1 MTLRNRRINLIQLL
15 SPLAIVVL
23 AAVFTIMNK
32 NFLSVKNISNIL
44 MDICP
49 LLLCASGV
57 SFVLLV
63 GGIDLSIGSI
73 ISCSC
78 IMLTVTMPTLGVG
91 AYVLTLLFGIAA
103 GAING
108 WIYTRFQIPSFIV
121 TLGTMS
127 IWQSAAYLIA
137 PAPVLIPKPYWP
149 LLDWARF
156 SAGLFST
163 SLFIS
168 LAVVALCWFIQQRM
182 ATGKS
187 LYAIG
192 VNETAARLAGLP
204 VVRAKMAAFIL
215 CGFFCSLAGI
225 LLTSKLRS
233 GTPTVGESFGM
244 LGIAAVCL
252 GGASLSGGVGNSFG
266 TLLGVLLVI
275 IIQNGMA
282 LVSVDAFW
290 QNIVFGA
297 LIIVAICLTADR
309 KTRNAV
315 VK

>member
-1 MTLRNRRINLIQLL
+1 MTRNKRIDLIQLL

-23 AAVFTIMNK
+23 VVIFTSINK
-32 NFLSVKNISNIL
+32 NFLSVRNISNIL

-63 GGIDLSIGSI
+63 GGIDLSIGSV
-73 ISCSC
+73 ISCAS
-78 IMLTVTMPTLGVG
+78 IMLTVTLPILGVG
-91 AYVLTLLFGIAA
+91 AYALTLMFGVVA
-103 GAING
+103 GMING
-108 WIYTRFQIPSFIV
+108 WIYIRFQIPSFIV

-137 PAPVLIPKPYWP
+137 PAPVLIPRPYWA
-149 LLDWARF
+149 LISWARF
-156 SAGLFST
+156 SVGLFST
-163 SLFIS
+163 SFFIS
-168 LAVVALCWFIQQRM
+168 IIVVALCWFIQQRT
-182 ATGKS
+182 ATGRIM
-187 LYAIG
+187 YAIG
-192 VNETAARLAGLP
+192 VNETAARLSGLNTA
-204 VVRAKMAAFIL
+204 RAKMAAFIL
-215 CGFFCSLAGI
+215 SGFFCSFAGI

-252 GGASLSGGVGNSFG
+252 GGASLSGGKGSAFG

-282 LVSVDAFW
+282 LASVGAFW
-290 QNIVFGA
+290 QNIVFGI
-297 LIIVAICLTADR
+297 LIIVAICLTVDR
-309 KTRNAV
+309 NARNAV